1 LTDFSRTGPT
11 HSRHGRAISG
21 RRVLAAT
28 VAATALVCVPGV
40 PATAGQLPASAPAV
54 AAPPVVPAPA
64 SLRALP
70 GVSFTLTGNTKIVA
84 WPGSGTAGGYLAGI
98 LRRSTGYPI
107 PVTGAGGSHDVIS
120 LALSRREKGEAY
132 RLAVTK
138 ASVRLEAGSAE
149 GLFRGVQTLRQL
161 LPPSIE
167 SPTVKPGPWTMPGVQ
182 VEDSPRFAWRGTML
196 DVARHFFTVQQVER
210 YIDQAALYKINTLHL
225 HLSDDQGWRIA
236 INGWPRLATYGG
248 STAVGGG
255 KGGYYT
261 QADYTAIVRYAA
273 ARYMTVVP
281 EIDGPGHTNAA
292 LASYAE
298 LNCDGK
304 APPLYTGTDVGF
316 SSWCIAK
323 PVTYELLNDVLG
335 QLAKLTPG
343 PYVHIGGDEAHSTTA
358 ADYATFI
365 EKVGPIVSKY
375 GKKMVGWNE
384 IGAAKIPPGSVAQYW
399 NTAKGSENGTQTAR
413 DAVAQG
419 AKVVMS
425 PANHTYLDMKYDE
438 STPLGQDWAG
448 LIEVRDSYEWDP
460 ATLVDGVTEKDVL
473 GVEAPLWSET
483 IVTNDD
489 IDYMTYPRL
498 PAIAEIGWSP
508 QARRSWDDFR
518 VRLAAQGPRWS
529 AMSVHFYRSPQV
541 PWPAS

>member
-1 LTDFSRTGPT
+1 VAGPPLTDSK
-11 HSRHGRAISG
+11 HGGVLSG
-21 RRVLAAT
+21 RRVLAAA

-40 PATAGQLPASAPAV
+40 PATAAGLPASTV
-54 AAPPVVPAPA
+54 ATPRVVPAPA
-64 SLRALP
+64 SLRTLP
-70 GVSFTLTGNTKIVA
+70 GVSFTLTRKTRIVA
-84 WPGSGTAGGYLAGI
+84 RPGSGTAGGYLAGI

-107 PVTGAGGSHDVIS
+107 PVTGAGGSHDAIS
-120 LALSRREKGEAY
+120 LVLSRHEKGEAY
-132 RLAVTK
+132 HLAVTK
-138 ASVRLEAGSAE
+138 ASVRLEAGSPE

-161 LPPSIE
+161 LPPAIE
-167 SPTVKPGPWTMPGVQ
+167 SPTVKPGPWTMPGVE
-182 VEDSPRFAWRGTML
+182 VTDSPRFAWRGTML

-210 YIDQAALYKINTLHL
+210 YIDHAALYKINTLHL

-236 INGWPRLATYGG
+236 IDGWPRLATYGG

-273 ARYMTVVP
+273 ARYMTIVP

-292 LASYAE
+292 LASYAQ

-335 QLAKLTPG
+335 QLARLTPG
-343 PYVHIGGDEAHSTTA
+343 PYLHIGGDEAHSTTA

-365 EKVGPIVSKY
+365 EKVGPIVGKY

-399 NTAKGSENGTQTAR
+399 NTAKGSEDGTQTAR

-425 PANHTYLDMKYDE
+425 PANHAYLDMKYDE
-438 STPLGQDWAG
+438 STPLGQDWAA

-460 ATLVDGVTEKDVL
+460 ATLVDGVTEKDVA

-489 IDYMTYPRL
+489 IDYMTFPRL

-529 AMSVHFYRSPQV
+529 AMSVNFYRSPQV

>member
-1 LTDFSRTGPT
+1 LAGPSPTESGTIGRTF
-11 HSRHGRAISG
+11 SG
-21 RRVLAAT
+21 RRALAAT
-28 VAATALVCVPGV
+28 VAAAALVTVPG
-40 PATAGQLPASAPAV
+40 APASAGQIQAPSQ
-54 AAPPVVPAPA
+54 AAATPHVVPAPA
-64 SLRALP
+64 SLRTVP
-70 GVSFTLTGNTKIVA
+70 GVSFTLTRKTRIVA
-84 WPGSGTAGGYLAGI
+84 RPGSGSAGTYLAGV
-98 LRRSTGYPI
+98 LRRSTGYPLT
-107 PVTGAGGSHDVIS
+107 VTGTGGSHDVIS
-120 LALSRREKGEAY
+120 LALSRNEKGEGY

-161 LPPSIE
+161 LPPSVE

-196 DVARHFFTVQQVER
+196 DVSRHFFTVKQVER
-210 YIDQAALYKINTLHL
+210 YIDLAAMYKINMLHL

-261 QADYTAIVRYAA
+261 QADYTQIVRYAA
-273 ARYMTVVP
+273 ERYMTVVP

-292 LASYAE
+292 LASYPQ

-323 PVTYELLNDVLG
+323 PVTYELLDDVLG
-335 QLAKLTPG
+335 QLARLTPG
-343 PYVHIGGDEAHSTTA
+343 PYLHIGGDEAHSTTP

-365 EKVGPIVSKY
+365 QRVGPIVTKY

-384 IGAAKIPPGSVAQYW
+384 IGAAKIPAGSVAQYW
-399 NTAKGSENGTQTAR
+399 NTAKGSEDGTQTAR

-425 PANHTYLDMKYDE
+425 PANHAYLDMKYDE

-448 LIEVRDSYEWDP
+448 LIEVRDSYDWDP
-460 ATLVDGVTEKDVL
+460 AALVDGVTEKDVL

-483 IVTNDD
+483 IVTNDN
-489 IDYMTYPRL
+489 IDYMTFPRL

-508 QARRSWDDFR
+508 QARRSWSDFR

-529 AMSVHFYRSPQV
+529 AIPINFYRSPQV

>member
-1 LTDFSRTGPT
+1 LAGPSLTESGTIGRTF
-11 HSRHGRAISG
+11 SG

-28 VAATALVCVPGV
+28 VAAAALVSIPG
-40 PATAGQLPASAPAV
+40 APASAGQIATSSAPA
-54 AAPPVVPAPA
+54 AAPHVVPAPA
-64 SLRALP
+64 SLRTVP
-70 GVSFTLTGNTKIVA
+70 GVSFTLTRKTRIVA
-84 WPGSGTAGGYLAGI
+84 RPGSGTAGSYLAGV
-98 LRRSTGYPI
+98 LRRSTGYPL
-107 PVTGAGGSHDVIS
+107 PVTAGGGSRDVID
-120 LALSRREKGEAY
+120 LALSHKEKGEGY

-161 LPPSIE
+161 LPPSVE

-182 VEDSPRFAWRGTML
+182 VEDAPRFAWRGIML
-196 DVARHFFTVQQVER
+196 DVSRHFFTVQQVER
-210 YIDQAALYKINTLHL
+210 YIDHAAAYKINMLHL

-236 INGWPRLATYGG
+236 INGWPKLATYGG

-261 QADYTAIVRYAA
+261 QADYTRIVRYAA
-273 ARYMTVVP
+273 ERYMTVVP

-292 LASYAE
+292 LASYAQ

-304 APPLYTGTDVGF
+304 APPLYTGTEVGF
-316 SSWCIAK
+316 SSWCIGK
-323 PVTYELLNDVLG
+323 PVTYELLDDVLG
-335 QLAKLTPG
+335 QLARLTPG
-343 PYVHIGGDEAHSTTA
+343 PYLHIGGDEAHSTTP

-365 EKVGPIVSKY
+365 GKVAPIVTKY
-375 GKKMVGWNE
+375 GKKVAGWNE
-384 IGAAKIPPGSVAQYW
+384 IGAGKIPAGSVAQYW
-399 NTAKGSENGTQTAR
+399 NTAKGSEDGTQTAR

-425 PANHTYLDMKYDE
+425 PANRAYLDMKYDE

-448 LIEVRDSYEWDP
+448 LVEVQDSYDWDP
-460 ATLVDGVTEKDVL
+460 AALVDGVTEKNVL

-483 IVTNDD
+483 LVTDNDLE
-489 IDYMTYPRL
+489 YMAFPRL

-508 QARRSWDDFR
+508 QAARTWSGFR
-518 VRLAAQGPRWS
+518 LRLAAQGPRWT
-529 AMSVHFYRSPQV
+529 AAGIHFYRSPQV
-541 PWPAS
+541 PWPTS